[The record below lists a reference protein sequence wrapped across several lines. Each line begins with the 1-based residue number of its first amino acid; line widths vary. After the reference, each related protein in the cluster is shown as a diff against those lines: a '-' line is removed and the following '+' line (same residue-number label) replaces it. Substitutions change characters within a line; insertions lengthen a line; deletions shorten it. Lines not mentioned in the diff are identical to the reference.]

1 MADNRHYY
9 YIRLKDNFFDSPE
22 LQILESQQDGYL
34 YSNILLKL
42 YLKSLK
48 NEGKLRLTDAIP
60 YNAEMIATLSHHQVG
75 TVERALKAFLDLGL
89 IDILSDGTIYMLNI
103 QEMIG
108 KSSTE
113 ADRKRSYRKAIEK
126 DKKNLLGQMSDER
139 SREIENRDS
148 STDRDRDR
156 DREKDRHTNR
166 EISNSSSKED
176 SLSIS
181 CGETS
186 EKVSPPNEKAPE
198 QEAIFLFMPL
208 RTVDENGNS
217 EEVGIP
223 VSWVESMKNLYP
235 DLDVE
240 GEVRKAVAWCLNNPK
255 ARKTSAGW
263 QRYLNAWL
271 TRAVDKKSQFPN
283 FEEQKE
289 LKRKQERE
297 ESIRRGEEL
306 ERIYGKTLRL

>member
-1 MADNRHYY
+1 MAERRMFAKSVIDSDEFLDMPQEAQLLYFHLSMRADDDGF
-9 YIRLKDNFFDSPE
+9 ITPKKVMRLIGARDD
-22 LQILESQQDGYL
+22 
-34 YSNILLKL
+34 
-42 YLKSLK
+42 SLK
-48 NEGKLRLTDAIP
+48 ILIAKSFIVPFSSGVIVIKHWAINNLIRKDRYVPTIYQEEKKELETISEASVNQRLTQD
-60 YNAEMIATLSHHQVG
+60 S
-75 TVERALKAFLDLGL
+75 
-89 IDILSDGTIYMLNI
+89 
-103 QEMIG
+103 IG
-108 KSSTE
+108 KDS
-113 ADRKRSYRKAIEK
+113 IGK
-126 DKKNLLGQMSDER
+126 DSIGK
-139 SREIENRDS
+139 DS
-148 STDRDRDR
+148 IG
-156 DREKDRHTNR
+156 KDSI

>member
-1 MADNRHYY
+1 MQNHNYVAIQGWMFNELELSGNEAIVYAAIYGFTQNSEDWFTGSLNYLSESIRISKRNILRILDKLEQKGLVKKENYKVQNVTLAKYQIVDVCDVIGGDKMSLGWCQNVTGGGVKMSPNNIDN
-9 YIRLKDNFFDSPE
+9 K
-22 LQILESQQDGYL
+22 ILEE
-34 YSNILLKL
+34 N
-42 YLKSLK
+42 
-48 NEGKLRLTDAIP
+48 
-60 YNAEMIATLSHHQVG
+60 
-75 TVERALKAFLDLGL
+75 
-89 IDILSDGTIYMLNI
+89 
-103 QEMIG
+103 
-108 KSSTE
+108 
-113 ADRKRSYRKAIEK
+113 
-126 DKKNLLGQMSDER
+126 KKN
-139 SREIENRDS
+139 
-148 STDRDRDR
+148 
-156 DREKDRHTNR
+156 

-255 ARKTSAGW
+255 ARKTRAGW

-283 FEEQKE
+283 FEDQKE

-306 ERIYGKTLRL
+306 ERKFGKTLRL

>member
-1 MADNRHYY
+1 MAKDKKYFWLKLKKQMFDDNEAMDF
-9 YIRLKDNFFDSPE
+9 L
-22 LQILESQQDGYL
+22 LSQKNGSEYAMI
-34 YSNILLKL
+34 YILLC
-42 YLKSLK
+42 
-48 NEGKLRLTDAIP
+48 LRTMNTDGELASHIGEMIIP
-60 YNAEMIATLSHHQVG
+60 YTPEKI
-75 TVERALKAFLDLGL
+75 ERDLKYFALDTIMVALDLYKQLGL
-89 IDILSDGTIYMLNI
+89 VYESLNGSLVISNYEELIGSETKWAEYKRI
-103 QEMIG
+103 QRKKELEIVKN
-108 KSSTE
+108 KSNESPIRDKSIE
-113 ADRKRSYRKAIEK
+113 YRDKSIEK
-126 DKKNLLGQMSDER
+126 DID
-139 SREIENRDS
+139 REIP
-148 STDRDRDR
+148 
-156 DREKDRHTNR
+156 
-166 EISNSSSKED
+166 NSSSKED
-176 SLSIS
+176 SLFIS